1 MLPKRWILH
10 YNPYKPIFSKVTN
23 MLETLLYI
31 IQPELHEFLLI
42 PVSVKVTNMLEM
54 KSYQFVGS
62 YLLLYQRFY

>member
-1 MLPKRWILH
+1 
-10 YNPYKPIFSKVTN
+10 

-42 PVSVKVTNMLEM
+42 PVSVKVTNLLEM